1 VNVVGSPDARV
12 APVNP
17 IGIHA
22 GVWVGDWSQTSAEYA
37 IRESA
42 RAGFDLIEIPVRDPR
57 TTDLAL
63 TRNLLADHGIDAVV
77 SLALGEDLDIN
88 TEDAAVSNRG
98 ERMLEDAVTF
108 ARGIGATYIGGVL
121 YSKMAKYTRAA
132 TPEGRNNSLAVLR
145 RVAAKADDDGIR
157 LGMEYVNRYESNLL
171 NTARQTV
178 AFIDELDADNVLL
191 HLDTFHAN
199 LEESDLA
206 AAVRDAGELLG
217 YIHAAENHRGYL
229 GSGSIDWPVLFR
241 QLVVS
246 DYTGPITF
254 ESFSSDVLDR
264 ETADDI
270 GLWRN
275 LWDDPAELARSANL
289 FIRSNLETAHRARA
303 ELSPRP
309 LLTTH

>member
-1 VNVVGSPDARV
+1 MSTSIRPPA
-12 APVNP
+12 NP

-22 GVWVGDWSQTSAEYA
+22 GVWVGDWSPASAEYA

-63 TRNLLADHGIDAVV
+63 TRRLLADHGLDAVV
-77 SLALGEDLDIN
+77 SLALGADHDIN
-88 TEDAAVSNRG
+88 TEDATVSARG
-98 ERMLEDAVTF
+98 ERLLEDAVTF

-121 YSKMAKYTRAA
+121 YSKMAKYSSPA
-132 TPEGRNNSLAVLR
+132 TTASRNNSLAVLR
-145 RVAAKADDDGIR
+145 RVAAKAGDSGIR

-178 AFIDELDADNVLL
+178 DFIHELDADNVLL
-191 HLDTFHAN
+191 HIDTFHAN
-199 LEESDLA
+199 LEETGQAS
-206 AAVRDAGELLG
+206 AVRDAGDLLG

-229 GSGSIDWPVLFR
+229 GSGSIDWPALLR
-241 QLVVS
+241 QLVLS
-246 DYTGPITF
+246 GYAGPITF
-254 ESFSSDVLDR
+254 ESFSNDVVTQ

-275 LWDDPAELARSANL
+275 LWDDPADLARSANL
-289 FIRSNLETAHRARA
+289 FLRSNLDVAFRASA
-303 ELSPRP
+303 EASPLP
-309 LLTTH
+309 LVSTH